1 MTTDPMGEIFWMR
14 ISEGIFY
21 INWGYMGI
29 LNIPKKDGY
38 VILVI
43 PHIGIPSG
51 YVERSYWKWP

>member
-21 INWGYMGI
+21 INWGLLGI
-29 LNIPKKDGY
+29 LNIIQKKIGY

-51 YVERSYWKWP
+51 YVERSY

>member
-21 INWGYMGI
+21 INWGLLGI
-29 LNIPKKDGY
+29 LNIIQKKIGY

-43 PHIGIPSG
+43 PHIGIPGLVMS
-51 YVERSYWKWP
+51 K

>member
-51 YVERSYWKWP
+51 YVERSY